1 MPTRRIV
8 SPTKYQKIH
17 GGAEHGQPVQ
27 PFSGKVL
34 NATFVEGV
42 AEVPEDL
49 MWPLMDCHTMK
60 DRDVPTWHWLVQ
72 DLGYLDETD
81 PAQEAQYP
89 LPDSSIGRIEPKS
102 RVPDA
107 EHVSLAA
114 LLAEMAQ
121 QRTAPEPV
129 DLQALVQE
137 AVAKAM
143 EGWTA
148 PAGTDRAAVAQ
159 QAASAVLDAHPA
171 PSKK

>member
-8 SPTKYQKIH
+8 SPTKYQTIH

-34 NATFVEGV
+34 NATFIEGV

-81 PAQEAQYP
+81 PAQEVQYP
-89 LPDSSIGRIEPKS
+89 LPDPSVGRIEPKS

-107 EHVSLAA
+107 EHGSLAA

-121 QRTAPEPV
+121 QRPAPEPV
-129 DLQALVQE
+129 DLQALVSE

-148 PAGTDRAAVAQ
+148 PVPPDQDRVAQ
-159 QAASAVLDAHPA
+159 EVLTEVAAHV